1 MIEKAIAY
9 KKTDKDFISSL
20 KKLGLSENEINFIL
34 KKYKRKK
41 FDDGGD
47 SGGDSGGQG
56 DSNGNA
62 NDQGGTQGPGQ
73 SPGDTPG
80 DTMGS
85 STAQDQAANQAAS
98 QAAQQAASDMATI
111 GMQENPEEQVG
122 IMSIPAIA
130 NIISP
135 IQTYLNQTVNPAV
148 TNFVNRG
155 ISYAKDTIT
164 NAITNAIANP
174 ISTIAGAINPVLG
187 LAVNAFGSSN
197 KGITGPNDD
206 TEEQNSVQ
214 VSTQNPS
221 NYGGSINTI
230 ESYAPLYNTSTG
242 DNTADSMRIRLENL
256 LRPPQPTTYGLPSIN
271 PYSNYTLLDLKNLR
285 G

>member
-20 KKLGLSENEINFIL
+20 KKLSLSENEINFIL

-98 QAAQQAASDMATI
+98 QAAQQADSDMANI
-111 GMQENPEEQVG
+111 GMQDPEEQVG
-122 IMSIPAIA
+122 IMSVPQIFS
-130 NIISP
+130 IINP
-135 IQTYLNQTVNPAV
+135 VQTYLNKTVDPAIK
-148 TNFVNRG
+148 NFVDKG
-155 ISYAKDTIT
+155 ISYAKDTI
-164 NAITNAIANP
+164 ANAIANP
-174 ISTIAGAINPVLG
+174 FSTIAGALRPGFG
-187 LAVNAFGSSN
+187 LAVNAIGSLN
-197 KGITGPNDD
+197 RGVTGPNDD
-206 TEEQNSVQ
+206 TQEQNSVQ

-221 NYGGSINTI
+221 NYGGNINTI
-230 ESYAPLYNTSTG
+230 ESYAPLYNTTTG
-242 DNTADSMRIRLENL
+242 DNTADAMRARLNAL
-256 LRPPQPTTYGLPSIN
+256 IQPQQPTTYGLPNIN